1 MMLLPSLSI
10 SDCKRTNMD
19 LMRFLLEITFAPTNT
34 DRYEPEDEQA
44 DTGT

>member
-1 MMLLPSLSI
+1 MMSLPSLSI
-10 SDCKRTNMD
+10 RSSKRTNMD
-19 LMRFLLEITFAPTNT
+19 LMRFLLETTFAPTNT